1 MSLSLRKKFR
11 LCYQQRLSFSIEY
24 LCQVGIQTFAIR
36 FVSSTVNMKNLLS
49 YIQLIL
55 DQFIMTKKKYITKSF
70 SLFFTFEGKK
80 PPQKQDAL
88 DKIAKIFSNVKN
100 NLVPSR
106 QLKIYS
112 FLNVS
117 YIWYKYLCSSLW
129 LHTMSFLL
137 LHWQSRNIPHQ
148 IQSNFQG
155 TCKILINLFM
165 LFGPK
170 RIRIFVNRP
179 KYDLRMLANLDK
191 NYLKAIVKI

>member
-1 MSLSLRKKFR
+1 MIKLSTYIFLIRCPEPPMSLSLRKKFR

-137 LHWQSRNIPHQ
+137 LHWQNRSIPPQ
-148 IQSNFQG
+148 NQSNRQD
-155 TCKILINLFM
+155 TCKIYLHLIYRRL
-165 LFGPK
+165 GTK
-170 RIRIFVNRP
+170 RIVILVNQT
-179 KYDLRMLANLDK
+179 
-191 NYLKAIVKI
+191 KI